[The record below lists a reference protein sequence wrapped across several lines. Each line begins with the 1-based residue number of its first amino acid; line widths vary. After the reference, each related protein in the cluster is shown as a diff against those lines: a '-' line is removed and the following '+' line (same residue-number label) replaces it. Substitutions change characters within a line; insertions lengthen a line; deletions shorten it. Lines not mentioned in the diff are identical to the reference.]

1 MRTVKTVALVLCVF
15 MITGCAWWSW
25 LGLGSSSPPGR
36 GTPADLYRAG
46 IEYYQDRK
54 YKRAVEQFTRLREE
68 YPLSQY
74 AVLAE
79 MGIADSYYS
88 SRDYLMA
95 EAYYREFMSMRPTN
109 ENVPYA
115 MYQIGMCNYNQI
127 LGVDRDQ
134 ESTRAAKAAFES
146 LISRF
151 PESRY
156 AFMAEQKLRETRQRL
171 GEHEFYVGQFY
182 FRRGEYEAA
191 LRRFENI
198 QQNYSNLGLDYRVSY
213 FLHETR
219 QKLQESKTD
228 S

>member
-1 MRTVKTVALVLCVF
+1 MRAVKTVAIALCVF
-15 MITGCAWWSW
+15 MITGCAMWSW
-25 LGLGSSSPPGR
+25 LGFGSSSHPGR
-36 GTPADLYRAG
+36 GTPADLYRNG

-74 AVLAE
+74 AALAE

-95 EAYYREFMSMRPTN
+95 EAYYREFMAMRPTN
-109 ENVPYA
+109 ENIPYA
-115 MYQIGMCNYNQI
+115 MYQIGMCNYEQM

-134 ESTRAAKAAFES
+134 EHTRMAKAAFES
-146 LISRF
+146 LIARF
-151 PESRY
+151 PSSRY
-156 AFMAEQKLRETRQRL
+156 SFMAEQKLRECEQRL

-182 FRRGEYEAA
+182 FRRGQYEAA

-198 QQNYSNLGLDYRVSY
+198 QENYSNLGLDYKVSY

-219 QKLQESKTD
+219 RKIQEQQTEG
-228 S
+228 